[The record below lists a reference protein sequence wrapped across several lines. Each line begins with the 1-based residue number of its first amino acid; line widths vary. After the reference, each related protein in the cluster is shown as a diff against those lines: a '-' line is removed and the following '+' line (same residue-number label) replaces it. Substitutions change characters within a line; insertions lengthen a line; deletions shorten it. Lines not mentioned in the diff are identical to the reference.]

1 VDRTFVALDLET
13 TGLSPRLDR
22 MIEVGAVRFR
32 GDEVLAT
39 FQSLVRPEVGIPRAV
54 QELTGIRD
62 ADVAS
67 APRPEQVLAELI
79 NFVADSPV
87 VAHSGNF
94 DLSFLVDGGSGDGE
108 VVYELFDTL
117 DLARILLPMAPSH
130 SLPHLSRQLGLDHPH
145 PHRALSDADA
155 ARQLFRHL
163 RRLARES
170 PSDLLDRMLDV
181 TNGWTHPLRHFLQE
195 AHRAGATATSSLPRP
210 AAMPLSETRTATPST
225 DPQAIRSL
233 LGPDGP
239 MAGLLQDY
247 ELRESQLQMTLAIAQ
262 LYARGGRLLV
272 EAGPGTGKS
281 LAYLVPAVHHAVA
294 RKERVVVA
302 TNTITLQEQL
312 FSKDIPFLR
321 SWLPFDFKAALLKG
335 RGNYVSLRRW
345 NRYLNAPS
353 RRADGSWF
361 HDEVKFKLRMLVWLA
376 QTQSGDRS
384 EIKLNG
390 LDDLFWLRA
399 SSTADDCLAA
409 HCENYRS
416 QRCFYWNS
424 RRSAHDADIIVTNHA
439 LLLADALAGGSVLP
453 AHEHL
458 VVDEAHQ
465 LEETAVDALTLR
477 VGEDEVAE
485 SIEGALTWFRAACGP
500 PPEALRQAAT
510 ACRQAATDVFREV
523 GSVIKDVQPEV
534 PLRPSRDE
542 PLILDE
548 AGRTLPSVS
557 VLATAAR
564 ELVGKSAALNQAFD
578 AASAQLPITAN
589 AYAERELDLFM
600 AQFKSRAGLVE
611 EALLR
616 PQRDRLYWLGTERR
630 TGRALIQ
637 AAPTAA
643 GRELQARA
651 FANKET
657 VVFTSATLAVADS
670 FEYFKRGVG
679 LSAQSTH
686 ELVLASPFDYL
697 TQALLCL
704 PTDLEDLNDPA
715 FLDQVTSVV
724 ASIAESIGGRT
735 LVLFTS
741 HQQLREVADRL
752 RVRTAQGHLR
762 ILAQNLDGTR
772 RQLLGQ
778 FQDDPQSILL
788 GSSSFWEG
796 IDIPGDGLS
805 CVIIVRLPFRVPS
818 DPLQLARS
826 ASLNDPFG
834 ELALPEAVLRLK
846 QGFGRLIR
854 RQSDRGAVVLMD
866 HRIANRTYGG
876 AFLDALPRAA
886 VHLGRCDDLAPAIAQ
901 WLARNGGVRL
911 PRPATT

>member
-1 VDRTFVALDLET
+1 
-13 TGLSPRLDR
+13 

-67 APRPEQVLAELI
+67 APHPEQVLAELI

-94 DLSFLVDGGSGDGE
+94 DLSFLIDGDSAGGE
-108 VVYELFDTL
+108 VGYELFDTL
-117 DLARILLPMAPSH
+117 DLARIFLPMAPSH
-130 SLPHLSRQLGLDHPH
+130 SLPHLSRRLGLDHAQ

-155 ARQLFRHL
+155 ARQLFRYL
-163 RRLARES
+163 RQLARDLS
-170 PSDLLDRMLDV
+170 PDLIERMLELTD
-181 TNGWTHPLRHFLQE
+181 GWAHPLRLFLKE
-195 AHRAGATATSSLPRP
+195 AQHAGATARTSSAAP
-210 AAMPLSETRTATPST
+210 AALPVIAPRTATPST

-239 MAGLLQDY
+239 MAGLLPDY

-294 RKERVVVA
+294 CKERVVVA

-312 FSKDIPFLR
+312 YSKDIPFLR
-321 SWLPFDFKAALLKG
+321 SWLPFDFKASLLKG
-335 RGNYVSLRRW
+335 RSNYVSLRRW

-353 RRADGSWF
+353 RRLDGTWF
-361 HDEVKFKLRMLVWLA
+361 HDEVKFKLRMLVWLSE
-376 QTQSGDRS
+376 TQSGDRS

-390 LDDLFWLRA
+390 VDDLFWLRA
-399 SSTADDCLAA
+399 ASTADDCMAA

-424 RRSAHDADIIVTNHA
+424 RRSAHDADVIITNHS
-439 LLLADALAGGSVLP
+439 LLLADALGAGSVIP

-458 VVDEAHQ
+458 IVDEAHQ
-465 LEETAVDALTLR
+465 LEETAVDALTVR
-477 VGEDEVAE
+477 VGEEDVIE

-500 PPEALRQAAT
+500 PPDGLRLAAT
-510 ACRQAATDVFREV
+510 ACRQATADLFVEV
-523 GSVIKDVQPEV
+523 RTIIKDAQPEEAT
-534 PLRPSRDE
+534 RPGRDE

-548 AGRTLPSVS
+548 EGRARAAIGPLLTQ
-557 VLATAAR
+557 AR
-564 ELVGKSAALNQAFD
+564 ELADRGATLSREFEAAT
-578 AASAQLPITAN
+578 AQIPITAN
-589 AYAERELDLFM
+589 LYAERELDLFRE
-600 AQFKSRAGLVE
+600 QFVSRVGLIE
-611 EALLR
+611 EALLAPR
-616 PQRDRLYWLGTERR
+616 RQRLYWLGTERR
-630 TGRALIQ
+630 TGRALVQ

-643 GRELQARA
+643 GQELQARA

-679 LSAQSTH
+679 LGSQSTH

-697 TQALLCL
+697 SQALLCL
-704 PTDLEDLNDPA
+704 PTDLRDLNEPS
-715 FLDQVTSVV
+715 FLDQVTKVV
-724 ASIAESIGGRT
+724 GAIAQAIDGRT

-741 HQQLREVADRL
+741 HQQLRDVADRL
-752 RVRTAQGHLR
+752 RPKTARGNLR
-762 ILAQNLDGTR
+762 VLAQNLDGTR
-772 RQLLGQ
+772 RQLLAQ
-778 FQDDPQSILL
+778 FLEDPQSILL

-805 CVIIVRLPFRVPS
+805 CVVIVRLPFRVPS

-876 AFLDALPRAA
+876 VFLDALPRAA
-886 VHLGRCDDLAPAIAQ
+886 VHVGTCDEIAPAIAQ
-901 WLARNGGVRL
+901 WVSRSGGFRYA
-911 PRPATT
+911 RPASSG